1 MKFLIK
7 TEEDKEYLINCETLN
22 HCICVITGTYDIC
35 VITYDIC
42 AITYDICVITYDIL
56 IDIVSSFVY
65 VPYMIVQ
72 QLKYSFQI
80 LNPEL
85 VKSQLQTAMKEYLV
99 QWVHIDKNENTVCII
114 FQNIAKMLSV
124 WGKKYYV
131 NISG

>member
-1 MKFLIK
+1 MKFLVK
-7 TEEDKEYLINCETLN
+7 MEGDKEYLINCETVN
-22 HCICVITGTYDIC
+22 HC
-35 VITYDIC
+35 
-42 AITYDICVITYDIL
+42 ICVITYDIL

-65 VPYMIVQ
+65 VPYMIVH
-72 QLKYSFQI
+72 QLMYSFQI

-124 WGKKYYV
+124 GEK
-131 NISG
+131 NIMLIYLE